1 MIQIIPAKSEDL
13 PVLLQIYESA
23 RKYMR
28 RTGNLTQ
35 WQGGFPPEK
44 LLLSDIEKEQ
54 LFVMKSNARIVG
66 VFALITGPD
75 PTYSYIEDGS
85 WLSDEEYAT
94 IHRIASDGTESG
106 ILAAAVSFVWEK
118 IPHLRI
124 DTHRDNLV
132 MQNAIQNC
140 GFERCGIIY
149 LADGSPRI
157 AYEKT
162 HCS

>member
-106 ILAAAVSFVWEK
+106 ILASISFVPNPLCTNPGE
-118 IPHLRI
+118 PHLGQ
-124 DTHRDNLV
+124 D
-132 MQNAIQNC
+132 
-140 GFERCGIIY
+140 
-149 LADGSPRI
+149 DG
-157 AYEKT
+157 T
-162 HCS
+162 FL